1 MPKEPS
7 NMVFLESNLVSSSC
21 DLSIIDDLNT
31 NLSYSSANEFSSTS
45 NYSENICFSDD
56 SELETQKLENSSST
70 SNITLI
76 AKQSVYSSNSSLMS
90 KSDSSLQSASSNN
103 NNCTMSEIKQCN
115 NFIVTLTSKL
125 KIDTGCQQNDKST
138 LTPKVLETP
147 EIHLKPITNF
157 QPMNT
162 KMDNSLIWW
171 SDDDDDDDKS

>member
-56 SELETQKLENSSST
+56 SELETQKLENSSS
-70 SNITLI
+70 NITII
-76 AKQSVYSSNSSLMS
+76 AKQSIYSSNSSLMS
-90 KSDSSLQSASSNN
+90 KSDSSLQSLSSNN

-115 NFIVTLTSKL
+115 NFIVTTTSKL
-125 KIDTGCQQNDKST
+125 KINSGCRQNDKST
-138 LTPKVLETP
+138 LIPKVLETP
-147 EIHLKPITNF
+147 EIHLKPITNI
-157 QPMNT
+157 QPINT
-162 KMDNSLIWW
+162 KMDDSLIWW
-171 SDDDDDDDKS
+171 SDDDDDDDDKS